1 MCSIYGSRDLSMFE
15 VLFEANKER
24 GNFASSIVTLMTTPA
39 GIVDDVSIRKE
50 QNHINIEKLKL
61 KPTEHAYF
69 MGHVQAPTSSVR
81 KYNYDTS
88 HPFEQEDWL
97 VFHNGVLTNYKEL
110 NEQYCDYNV
119 NKVDTSTIVCM
130 LQTEYDE
137 LKTNKKTR
145 SSIDEVKI
153 IETVCS
159 RLEGTFALAIVNTL
173 SLNVYLVRQGS
184 TLYINDK
191 GSYSSIQGKGWV
203 ELPEGKIVKLTKEYK
218 FKEVGKFESKSPFF
232 VL

>member
-15 VLFEANKER
+15 VLFEANKDR

-61 KPTEHAYF
+61 KPNEHAYF

-130 LQTEYDE
+130 LQTEWDQ
-137 LKTNKKTR
+137 LKSGKKAR

-153 IETVCS
+153 IETICG

-173 SLNVYLVRQGS
+173 TLNVYLVRQGS

-191 GSYSSIQGKGWV
+191 GSYSSIQGKDWV

-232 VL
+232 IL

>member
-15 VLFEANKER
+15 VLFEANKDR

-61 KPTEHAYF
+61 KPNEHAYF

-130 LQTEYDE
+130 LQTEWDQ
-137 LKTNKKTR
+137 LKSGKKSR

-153 IETVCS
+153 IETICG

-173 SLNVYLVRQGS
+173 TLNVYLVRQGS

-191 GSYSSIQGKGWV
+191 GSYSSIQGKDWV

-232 VL
+232 IL